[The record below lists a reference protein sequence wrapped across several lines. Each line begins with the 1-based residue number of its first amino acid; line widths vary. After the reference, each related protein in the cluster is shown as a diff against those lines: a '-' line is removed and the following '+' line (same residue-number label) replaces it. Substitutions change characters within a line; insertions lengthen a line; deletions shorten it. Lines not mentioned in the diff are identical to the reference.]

1 MVMQNF
7 GENFVEW
14 KPNEKLFRLLKQ
26 PLRSG
31 THSFIESKHIYMFID
46 KPVFPLPHPVHQLQT
61 LLFLPKNSKRKRY
74 LMDKTY
80 VCYVKSH
87 II

>member
-31 THSFIESKHIYMFID
+31 IHSFIESKHIYICLYTNPFSH
-46 KPVFPLPHPVHQLQT
+46 FPILSTSSRLSYFSLKIQNV
-61 LLFLPKNSKRKRY
+61 NG
-74 LMDKTY
+74 
-80 VCYVKSH
+80 
-87 II
+87 I